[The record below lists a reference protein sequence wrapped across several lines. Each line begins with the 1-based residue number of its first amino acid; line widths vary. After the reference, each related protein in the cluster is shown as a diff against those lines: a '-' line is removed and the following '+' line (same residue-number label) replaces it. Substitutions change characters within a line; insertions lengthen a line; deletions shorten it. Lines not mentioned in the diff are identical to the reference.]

1 MADAIAHGQGP
12 GAGKEDPAGLGARS
26 TAPFCV
32 SASVMGKK
40 IYILMLQDTVLLPTH
55 IFVRSSA
62 GTLHFPI
69 YKNLQNSKIRISLRE
84 RKDRGRHTEG
94 CQGRT

>member
-1 MADAIAHGQGP
+1 MRTRSPTGRAQGP
-12 GAGKEDPAGLGARS
+12 GRKTLQGWGLGPRPPS
-26 TAPFCV
+26 V
-32 SASVMGKK
+32 SRPQSWVKY
-40 IYILMLQDTVLLPTH
+40 IYIFVLQYTVLLPTH

-94 CQGRT
+94 HQGRT